1 MKIQKNN
8 IARNLSALRQ
18 SLRYSQEEVAERVGV
33 SRQTV
38 AKWESGESI
47 PDLLNC
53 DMLARLYSVSVDD
66 LIYFDGEDPT
76 GIPPRDKHIFGT
88 TVVGARGQVVIPKAA
103 RDMLE
108 LKEGDRL
115 VVLGDSSPENR
126 WIALIHADSFLQ
138 AGVARL
144 DSVRSAVCPG
154 KHGKPPAGIAGTGLF
169 SGL

>member
-53 DMLARLYSVSVDD
+53 DALSRLYNVELSD
-66 LIYFDGEDPT
+66 LL
-76 GIPPRDKHIFGT
+76 HH
-88 TVVGARGQVVIPKAA
+88 
-103 RDMLE
+103 
-108 LKEGDRL
+108 DRKRQMWA
-115 VVLGDSSPENR
+115 LGRRESISLAPYVWAN
-126 WIALIHADSFLQ
+126 A
-138 AGVARL
+138 
-144 DSVRSAVCPG
+144 VRSFFPNRPG
-154 KHGKPPAGIAGTGLF
+154 MFFK
-169 SGL
+169 

>member
-1 MKIQKNN
+1 MKDKKIN
-8 IARNLSALRQ
+8 ISRNLIYLRRRNHLTIEQ
-18 SLRYSQEEVAERVGV
+18 VAGEIGV
-33 SRQTV
+33 SRQAV
-38 AKWESGESI
+38 SKWESGETL

-76 GIPPRDKHIFGT
+76 GIPPRNKHIFGT

-126 WIALIHADSFLQ
+126 GIALIHADSFLQ
-138 AGVARL
+138 AAKEVY
-144 DSVRSAVCPG
+144 DMFYP
-154 KHGKPPAGIAGTGLF
+154 KQEGKP
-169 SGL
+169 